1 MKILHVTREWPGDKK
16 YGLGRSLN
24 PLIIALLDKG
34 FEVRYLSQE
43 DLGEASL
50 HWLRQGNALFR
61 KLLKYF
67 RATTQLDALVWGL
80 SERFNMGRL
89 AAKVAAS
96 DSYTHVHM
104 HDPFIALGF
113 WVCSMFRFNKCAW
126 GISEHGFG
134 CYAQA
139 IHEDGAI
146 LGTRTMGVLRG
157 LERKILLAADW
168 VICPTA
174 DALKQLSRDLGVYP
188 VPSFWHAIHH
198 PKPPLNLIGRE
209 EARRLLG
216 WSADDFYVIA
226 VGRLVPLKQF
236 DLAIAACAKARV
248 ANLHLVLI
256 GEGDCEPYIAQIGN
270 CLMNGR
276 VHFTVTDD
284 VSLYYSAADLY
295 LCSSRTESFGLANL
309 EAMVAGLPIVATA
322 VGGVP
327 EVLGDAAHWVPAS
340 DGDAMAVALN
350 YMAHDIGYRCRIRN
364 HANARGKEWVDIDK
378 VSEAYAMVY
387 RAATA

>member
-1 MKILHVTREWPGDKK
+1 MKILQVTREWPGDKK

-24 PLIIALLDKG
+24 PLVIALRDQGL
-34 FEVRYLSQE
+34 EVRYLSQE
-43 DLGEASL
+43 DLGEASVR
-50 HWLRQGNALFR
+50 WLREGNALFQKVLGHVR
-61 KLLKYF
+61 S
-67 RATTQLDALVWGL
+67 TTQLDALLWGL

-89 AAKVAAS
+89 AAKVAAR
-96 DSYTHVHM
+96 DGYTHVHM
-104 HDPFIALGF
+104 HDPFIACGF
-113 WVCSMFRFNKCAW
+113 LICSRLRLNNCAW

-146 LGTRTMGVLRG
+146 LSTRVMGALRS

-209 EARRLLG
+209 EARLLLG

-236 DLAIAACAKARV
+236 DLAIGACAKAGV
-248 ANLHLVLI
+248 DNLHLVLI
-256 GEGDCEPYIAQIGN
+256 GEGDREPYIAQIRN
-270 CLMNGR
+270 YSMEER
-276 VHFTVTDD
+276 VHFAATDD
-284 VSLYYSAADLY
+284 VSIYYSAADLY
-295 LCSSRTESFGLANL
+295 LCTSRTESFGLANL
-309 EAMVAGLPIVATA
+309 EAMVAGLPIIATA

-327 EVLGDAAHWVPAS
+327 EVLAEAAHWVPA
-340 DGDAMAVALN
+340 GDREATAAALN
-350 YMAHDIGYRCRIRN
+350 YMAQDVEYRTRMRN
-364 HANARGKEWVDIDK
+364 HANARGKNWIDIDK
-378 VSEAYAMVY
+378 VSETYAMVY
-387 RAATA
+387 RAAMA